1 VREAAAVSAL
11 ALTLGLT
18 LRRPLLPT
26 GLRVGPGIAA
36 VIGVA
41 VALAVGGIHGDDIAE
56 AGETLWRPFLALIG
70 LMVITGVAG
79 RLGLMERLA
88 ALVVPRARG
97 SATRLFGLVFALS
110 AGTAA
115 VLNNDAAILLLTPV
129 VVLLVRGLYPDR
141 PGLLV
146 PFAFAVFMAAGV
158 APFVTSNPMNT
169 VVAGVADID
178 FNEYAARMVPV
189 ALAGWVV
196 TFAVLRAL
204 FARELREAPP
214 VPPAAPARRWERP
227 QRQALAL
234 VLCVLAAY
242 PVFAL
247 AGVEVFTVAAAG
259 GVVALVLSARH
270 GTGGPVEVLRRNV
283 AWEIL
288 VFLLGMFLLAE
299 ALRNAGVVERL
310 TDLYADGGQGVIGV
324 TSAVGSALI
333 NNHSMALT
341 NLLAV
346 EALPA
351 TTDADYFAALVG
363 GDLGPRLLP
372 IGSLAGLLWIAVL
385 RGLGV
390 DVTLRRFVTVGA
402 AVTVPSL
409 AVSLGVLALLT

>member
-1 VREAAAVSAL
+1 MREAAAVSAL

-26 GLRVGPGIAA
+26 GMRVGPGIAA

-41 VALAVGGIHGDDIAE
+41 VAIAVGGIHGDDVVE
-56 AGETLWRPFLALIG
+56 AGETLWRPFLALVG
-70 LMVITGVAG
+70 LMVITGAAG
-79 RLGLMERLA
+79 RLGLMDRLA
-88 ALVVPRARG
+88 ALVVPRAGG

-110 AGTAA
+110 LGTAA

-141 PGLLV
+141 PDLLV
-146 PFAFAVFMAAGV
+146 PYAFAVFMAAGV
-158 APFVTSNPMNT
+158 APFLTSNPMNT

-178 FNEYAARMVPV
+178 FNEYAATMLPV
-189 ALAGWVV
+189 AIAGSAV
-196 TFAVLRAL
+196 TYVVLRAV
-204 FARELREAPP
+204 FARQLATAPA
-214 VPPAAPARRWERP
+214 VPPAVAAQRWERP
-227 QRQALAL
+227 QKQALGL
-234 VLCVLAAY
+234 VLVVLAAY
-242 PVFAL
+242 PILAL
-247 AGVEVFTVAAAG
+247 AGVEVFMVAAVGGVLALILCARHRAG
-259 GVVALVLSARH
+259 G
-270 GTGGPVEVLRRNV
+270 PFEVLRTNV

-299 ALRNAGVVERL
+299 ALRNAGVVDRL
-310 TDLYADGGQGVIGV
+310 TDLYEDGGQGVIGV
-324 TSAVGSALI
+324 ASAIGSALI

-351 TTDADYFAALVG
+351 TTDADYFAALIG

-385 RGLGV
+385 RGLDV
-390 DVTLRRFVTVGA
+390 EVTLRRFVMVGA

>member
-1 VREAAAVSAL
+1 MREAAAVSAL

-41 VALAVGGIHGDDIAE
+41 VAIAVGGIHGDDLVE
-56 AGETLWRPFLALIG
+56 AYETLWRPFLALVG

-88 ALVVPRARG
+88 ALVVPRAAG
-97 SATRLFGLVFALS
+97 SATRLFGLVFVLS

-178 FNEYAARMVPV
+178 FNEYAAKMVPV
-189 ALAGWVV
+189 AFAGWIV
-196 TFAVLRAL
+196 TYAVLRMV
-204 FARELREAPP
+204 FARELREAPA
-214 VPPAAPARRWERP
+214 VPPAVPAKRWERP
-227 QRQALAL
+227 QKQALAL
-234 VLCVLAAY
+234 VLIVLAAY
-242 PVFAL
+242 PVLAL
-247 AGVEVFTVAAAG
+247 AGVEVFFVAGAG
-259 GVVALVLSARH
+259 GLLALALSARH
-270 GTGGPVEVLRRNV
+270 RAGGPIEVLRTNV

-299 ALRNAGVVERL
+299 ALRNAGVVDRL
-310 TDLYADGGQGVIGV
+310 TDLYEEGGQGTIGV
-324 TSAVGSALI
+324 ASALGSALI

-346 EALPA
+346 EALPTA
-351 TTDADYFAALVG
+351 GDADYLFALVG

-385 RGLGV
+385 RGLDV
-390 DVTLRRFVTVGA
+390 EVTLRRFVAVGA

-409 AVSLGVLALLT
+409 AVSLAVLALLT